1 MQRLPTDHHAA
12 ARHSRAM
19 NGFKV
24 LPDNS
29 VYRAHGATNTPT
41 PGDASRAKIVKVA
54 PIHLCLNN
62 MQGTNTL

>member
-1 MQRLPTDHHAA
+1 
-12 ARHSRAM
+12 M